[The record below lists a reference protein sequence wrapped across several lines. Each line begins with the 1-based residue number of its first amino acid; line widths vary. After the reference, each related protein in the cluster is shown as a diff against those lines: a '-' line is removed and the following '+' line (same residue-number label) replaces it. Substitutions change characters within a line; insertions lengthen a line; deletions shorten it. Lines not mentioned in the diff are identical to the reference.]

1 VVADV
6 VLANPASSAASDA
19 PELVR
24 NDLLDT
30 CRRALAAH
38 KVPAMLRFVP
48 ALEFTAAGK
57 LVRPGVL

>member
-6 VLANPASSAASDA
+6 VLADPTSVAAADA
-19 PELVR
+19 PDLVK

-30 CRRALAAH
+30 CRRTLAAH

-57 LVRPGVL
+57 LVRPSAL